1 MNGFLRGH
9 DSPVGL
15 MHEKMQEKGVFCA
28 LTDSGNLLLIETN
41 NNLLIWLG
49 YKKPSGFSLLAQDD
63 SGRVLFNLSHFHYNL
78 VCRLAQLLYI
88 NYTSPP
94 NPLTKQDV

>member
-1 MNGFLRGH
+1 M
-9 DSPVGL
+9 
-15 MHEKMQEKGVFCA
+15 
-28 LTDSGNLLLIETN
+28 TDSGNLLLIETN